1 MDIDLSLDN
10 YDLQDLLNLFK
21 LKYNFNIDD
30 LKNAKKL
37 VIQVHP
43 DKSGLDKEYFLFYS
57 KAFRVIKKLYDFRN
71 NKKGSLNSTN
81 SDIEYLAETD
91 DDIGNRLLVEN
102 LMKKDKLNFNRWFNE
117 SFEKINIVDEERRTG
132 YGNWFKTDEDID
144 TTSTTLNMMHQKI
157 GEKKAEM
164 SALVKRQDIS
174 ELSCSSLHMGLD
186 GSAPESYGSDIFSK
200 LPYEDLKKAHTETV
214 VPVCENDYQNV
225 LKFNNVEL
233 LRNYRNNQNMK
244 PMSSNETIRHNN
256 DKTNVEEQKNILF
269 AYKIAK
275 QDEEIEKAN
284 KMWWANMKLL
294 Q

>member
-1 MDIDLSLDN
+1 MDIDLNLDN

-174 ELSCSSLHMGLD
+174 ELSCSSLYMGLD